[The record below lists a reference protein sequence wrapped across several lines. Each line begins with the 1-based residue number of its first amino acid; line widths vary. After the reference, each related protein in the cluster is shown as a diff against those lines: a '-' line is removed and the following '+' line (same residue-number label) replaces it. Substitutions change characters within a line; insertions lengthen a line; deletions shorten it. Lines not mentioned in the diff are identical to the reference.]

1 MRMGDIFVGT
11 GRVGIL
17 GHDPVRPV
25 ILDPRPIENERECP
39 EFDSFKNDRLSGDR
53 ECSLTQVDLNPLE
66 LVIERS
72 KIVDDVTQRDRR
84 HGMMLLVH
92 RVPET
97 IDLMDEVMQII
108 IQSAAGD
115 SGCLLPSARGC
126 AMPTVERTMHPI
138 PERRRDHRKHAD
150 RFRLGE
156 SLVDLDRGTK
166 KVIDR
171 YSHRYLLRGRVQRES
186 MGSRCV

>member
-1 MRMGDIFVGT
+1 MGDIFVGT
-11 GRVGIL
+11 GRVGIV

-25 ILDPRPIENERECP
+25 IMEFRPIENERECP
-39 EFDSFKNDRLSGDR
+39 EFDPFENDWLSGDR
-53 ECSLTQVDLNPLE
+53 ECALTQVDLDPVE
-66 LVIERS
+66 LFIERS
-72 KIVDDVTQRDRR
+72 KIVDDVTQRDRW

-166 KVIDR
+166 KVIDT
-171 YSHRYLLRGRVQRES
+171 
-186 MGSRCV
+186 